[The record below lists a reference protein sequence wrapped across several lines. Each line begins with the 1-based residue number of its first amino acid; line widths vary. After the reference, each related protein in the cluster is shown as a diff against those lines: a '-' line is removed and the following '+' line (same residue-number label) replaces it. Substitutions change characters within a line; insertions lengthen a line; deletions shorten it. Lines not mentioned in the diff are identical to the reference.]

1 MSLGVPVFDCLMDIS
16 SSLFQ
21 NNISR
26 FRFRSQSDC
35 NFVNMLVVAVLF
47 SLCLLIWFAIQGS
60 NDIVASVEG
69 QQVGSIMTH
78 ESNSSVMTT
87 NNSNTTTVP
96 NLALPDLFRK
106 AEKSVVQITT
116 SIKGKFDPFRAEI
129 GSGLV
134 YDTNGHII
142 TNYHVITPGVSTSLQ
157 PGEAVNIDV
166 AVNDGTVYPATLVG
180 ADPFS
185 DIAVI
190 QVPFDARDKLVPLP
204 FGNSTSLE
212 IGEQVMAIGN
222 PFGLSGSMTEGII
235 SGLGRLISAPA
246 NTPSPQEIPSP
257 LPPPLNPPS
266 NPSTP
271 DGRPPVAPDQAE
283 QGEQSQ
289 VSIPDIIQTD
299 APINPGNSGGPLL
312 NLKGEVIGMNTALFS
327 TTGESAGIG
336 FAIPSNTITRVVPS
350 LIKSGAYEH
359 PWIGVTGIDFTPE
372 LAGAMGLK
380 EARGFLVT
388 EITADS
394 PAERAGVQGGYRIA
408 NVNGRELALGGDV
421 IIEIDNQTVRKIDDI
436 LTYLEREKQVG
447 DKSRLTVIRN
457 GTAQDLD
464 LELAARPG
472 STSQQQQLSQQI
484 LGQLIPTWLGLT
496 GVDLTPELADSM
508 RLKNETRGVLVTEV
522 AVDGPADKAGLRG
535 GYIVDDVNGREV
547 TLGGDVIVGIDNR
560 TVSTLNDIQSY
571 IGSEKR
577 PGDPVLLSILRS
589 GQGQQVSL
597 NLANLPESDTTSG
610 RMEQQGQG
618 QGQ

>member
-16 SSLFQ
+16 SGLFQ

-26 FRFRSQSDC
+26 SRSRSKSYC
-35 NFVNMLVVAVLF
+35 NFVNMLVMAVLI
-47 SLCLLIWFAIQGS
+47 SSCLLIWFAIHGS
-60 NDIVASVEG
+60 HDVVTSVEG
-69 QQVGSIMTH
+69 QPVGSIMTH
-78 ESNSSVMTT
+78 KSNSSVMTT
-87 NNSNTTTVP
+87 NNSNTTSVP

-157 PGEAVNIDV
+157 PGEAVDINV

-180 ADPFS
+180 ADPFA

-246 NTPSPQEIPSP
+246 GTPSPQEIPSP
-257 LPPPLNPPS
+257 MPPPLNPPS

-271 DGRPPVAPDQAE
+271 DGRPPAAPDQAE

-350 LIKSGAYEH
+350 LIKSGVYEH
-359 PWIGVTGIDFTPE
+359 PWIGVSGIDFTPE

-394 PAERAGVQGGYRIA
+394 PAERAGVQGGYRVA

-464 LELAARPG
+464 VELAARPG

-484 LGQLIPTWLGLT
+484 RGQLIPALLGLT

-508 RLKNETRGVLVTEV
+508 GLKNETRGFLVTQV
-522 AVDGPADKAGLRG
+522 AVDGPADKGGLRG

-547 TLGGDVIVGIDNR
+547 TLGGDVIVEIDNR

-577 PGDPVLLSILRS
+577 PGDPISLSILRN